1 MCICIPIFSN
11 ISNAQC
17 NSCQDHEYT
26 SEGRIEEH
34 KPLRLTLYPVVV
46 LAGKY
51 SICLVEGFPD
61 RAGSPAC
68 GARYDGLAYILQRK
82 EMQDTHR

>member
-17 NSCQDHEYT
+17 TSYQDHEYT

-34 KPLRLTLYPVVV
+34 KPQRLTLYPVVV

-51 SICLVEGFPD
+51 SICLVEGFPG
-61 RAGSPAC
+61 RAGSPTC
-68 GARYDGLAYILQRK
+68 GARYYGLAYIQK
-82 EMQDTHR
+82 GEEVQDTYR